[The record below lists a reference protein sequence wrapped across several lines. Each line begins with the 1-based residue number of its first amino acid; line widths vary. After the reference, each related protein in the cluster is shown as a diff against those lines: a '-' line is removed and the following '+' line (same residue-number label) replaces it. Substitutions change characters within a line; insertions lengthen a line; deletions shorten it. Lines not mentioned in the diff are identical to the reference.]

1 MIEALSGPNTDQKR
15 AYKRSTA
22 ASTKRVDPP
31 AEWGKIGPKDYSK
44 SFPPLTPMSQST
56 GVRHAFGNG
65 VATHSVPLI
74 TRKAVTILPR
84 MYSFHP
90 MVLKT
95 QRELS
100 HELDNK
106 LPVDLDERKFTRTGI
121 HADFSKLRTPGGY
134 FMNPM
139 SYTTVDN
146 ALYRSELGL
155 SKNYSPRQR
164 TIALEVWKQVWS
176 CAKVTKVKVAKLST
190 GGGRR
195 FTFDVQWK
203 LAYSQWLMEPDNFE
217 DMLDAVMRDDW
228 LHLANKYEAIYFTY
242 IQKRGQVDS
251 ANKKRT
257 VFDLEYAI
265 TGGAKGRTFDADKK
279 VVIDGIDYPDF
290 SAMRARVVHAGP
302 WVINCFLQMCGT
314 PVMRGLFAKF
324 PKTFHVNTRDEIISV
339 ISGKHI
345 TCSDVKEYD
354 RSMSRD
360 AISTVHETMKEVF
373 DERIV
378 KASEKLF
385 NSPYY
390 AKPLDMKGT
399 KGVWV
404 GDITDNSS
412 KVFAGNRSGHALTSL
427 VAKVNKVIETLFVID
442 LIYPVVGRTEAFM
455 KGDMPMGMVNNGDD
469 EMIWATSKQD
479 IDRYLELRKDLSNGH
494 YVVTEEDGQGFSGL
508 LMKKVGDTEYDP
520 VPRIHTTFEKMLS
533 PERSIGG
540 KHRAY
545 WAIGAM
551 ARIDNIM
558 ATETGREAWQIFLS
572 IYRRNLEPEFGSLL
586 DLIKEGM
593 LAVPLEMHS
602 MSVVDKAVIEDP
614 DKLHYMYDDGD
625 VSPEVLSA
633 VTSNIPI
640 EVTEKFLNRYYNG
653 SLL

>member
-1 MIEALSGPNTDQKR
+1 
-15 AYKRSTA
+15 
-22 ASTKRVDPP
+22 
-31 AEWGKIGPKDYSK
+31 
-44 SFPPLTPMSQST
+44 
-56 GVRHAFGNG
+56 
-65 VATHSVPLI
+65 
-74 TRKAVTILPR
+74 
-84 MYSFHP
+84 
-90 MVLKT
+90 
-95 QRELS
+95 
-100 HELDNK
+100 
-106 LPVDLDERKFTRTGI
+106 
-121 HADFSKLRTPGGY
+121 
-134 FMNPM
+134 
-139 SYTTVDN
+139 
-146 ALYRSELGL
+146 
-155 SKNYSPRQR
+155 
-164 TIALEVWKQVWS
+164 
-176 CAKVTKVKVAKLST
+176 
-190 GGGRR
+190 
-195 FTFDVQWK
+195 
-203 LAYSQWLMEPDNFE
+203 
-217 DMLDAVMRDDW
+217 
-228 LHLANKYEAIYFTY
+228 
-242 IQKRGQVDS
+242 
-251 ANKKRT
+251 
-257 VFDLEYAI
+257 
-265 TGGAKGRTFDADKK
+265 
-279 VVIDGIDYPDF
+279 
-290 SAMRARVVHAGP
+290 
-302 WVINCFLQMCGT
+302 
-314 PVMRGLFAKF
+314 MRGLFAKF